1 MGTWANYK
9 NLAGGV
15 KMMFDTNNTPFLIFA
30 NADKNGEIID
40 AITGYNIIPDKQ
52 YQYFFFRKKPI
63 DIERYKIVD
72 GKLVEK

>member
-1 MGTWANYK
+1 MIIDN
-9 NLAGGV
+9 
-15 KMMFDTNNTPFLIFA
+15 DTPFLIFA
-30 NADKNGEIID
+30 NVDKDGEIVD
-40 AITGYNIIPDKQ
+40 AITGYNIVPDKQ